1 MNSEI
6 KEKKGLH
13 PVWFFIILSAVTVF
27 LSFIFSLINLQG
39 VEYQVNQSGTVTT
52 TILTV
57 KSLLTLSGLRFMLGE
72 TINNFLKF
80 MPLGTVIVGLIG
92 MGSMIK
98 TGLLKEI
105 FSRFTKKVPRVVMFF
120 IFSLLC
126 IVMGF
131 SQDLAFVIMIPVAV
145 ALFTEYKRSQVIGM
159 TMAFVSVAAG
169 ANINLFITSLDYSIV
184 ELARNSVKTINMDYS
199 YGYSGDLFLIV
210 ITSLLLALLIAIITE
225 FVSRK
230 KPVRISD
237 EEVEI
242 SEKLKKKGLRVAF
255 IIIAAVGLLTLYAII
270 PKLPLSGALLDNKQE
285 LYVNKL
291 FGANSPFVNG
301 ILFIIS
307 FAGLIASIAYGY
319 ITKQLKSDKDLIKI
333 LTSNLNNIGELLL
346 IIFFASLSIAIFKYS
361 NIGEVFV
368 AILFGLVRDANF
380 SFILLIIFSFIA
392 IMLSGLFVSSF
403 ADKWGMFAPALMSQF
418 MKSNI
423 TPEFVGAI
431 FRLASGI
438 SNLVTPVFPYFAI
451 YVGYMGLYNKN
462 DFSVKKCYSLL
473 IPYIV
478 GIIILFLF
486 LVVAWYILGAPIG
499 PRINP
504 TI

>member
-1 MNSEI
+1 MDEV
-6 KEKKGLH
+6 KKKRGLH
-13 PVWFFIILSAVTVF
+13 PVWFFILLSCATVF
-27 LSFIFSLINLQG
+27 FSFIFSLINLQG
-39 VEYQVNQSGTVTT
+39 IEYQVNQSGTVTT

-57 KSLLTLSGLRFMLGE
+57 KSLLTLSGLRYILGE
-72 TINNFLKF
+72 AINNFLKF

-98 TGLLKEI
+98 TGLLKET
-105 FSRFTKKVPRVVMFF
+105 FARFAKRIPRLVMFF

-131 SQDLAFVIMIPVAV
+131 CQDLAFVIMIPVAF

-184 ELARNSVKTINMDYS
+184 ELARNSVKTINNDFS
-199 YGYSGDLFLIV
+199 YGYMGDLFLIV
-210 ITSLLLALLIAIITE
+210 ISSLLLALLVAVITE

-230 KPVRISD
+230 QPVRISD

-242 SEKLKKKGLRVAF
+242 SEKLKKKGLRISFIVIAVVA
-255 IIIAAVGLLTLYAII
+255 ALTLYAII

-301 ILFIIS
+301 ILLIIS
-307 FAGLIASIAYGY
+307 FTGLIASIVYGY
-319 ITKQLKSDKDLIKI
+319 ITKQIKSDKDIIKI

-346 IIFFASLSIAIFKYS
+346 IIFFASLWIALFKYS
-361 NIGEVFV
+361 KMGEVFV
-368 AILFGLVRDANF
+368 AILFGIIRDANF
-380 SFILLIIFSFIA
+380 SFVLLIVFAFIA
-392 IMLSGLFVSSF
+392 AMLSGMFVSSF
-403 ADKWGMFAPALMSQF
+403 ADKWQMFAPALMSQF

-423 TPEFVGAI
+423 TPSFVGAI
-431 FRLASGI
+431 FRLATGI
-438 SNLVTPVFPYFAI
+438 SNIATPVFPYFAI

-473 IPYIV
+473 FPYLI
-478 GIIILFLF
+478 GITILFLF
-486 LVVAWYILGAPIG
+486 IIIAWYALGAPIG
-499 PRINP
+499 PKINP

>member
-1 MNSEI
+1 MDEV
-6 KEKKGLH
+6 KKKRGLH
-13 PVWFFIILSAVTVF
+13 PVWFFILLSCIVVF
-27 LSFIFSLINLQG
+27 LSFVFSLINLQG
-39 VEYQVNQSGTVTT
+39 VEYHVNQSGTIST
-52 TILTV
+52 TIITV
-57 KSLLTLSGLRFMLGE
+57 KSLLTLSGLKFILGE

-80 MPLGTVIVGLIG
+80 VPLGTVIVGLIG

-105 FSRFTKKVPRVVMFF
+105 FTRISKKIPRVVMFF

-126 IVMGF
+126 IIMGF
-131 SQDLAFVIMIPVAV
+131 SQDLAFVIMIPIAV
-145 ALFTEYKRSQVIGM
+145 AMFTEYKRSQVIGM
-159 TMAFVSVAAG
+159 TMTFVSVAAG

-184 ELARNSVKTINMDYS
+184 ELARNSVKTINNDYS

-210 ITSLLLALLIAIITE
+210 ISSLLLALLIAIITE

-237 EEVEI
+237 DELVI
-242 SEKLKKKGLRVAF
+242 NEKLKKKGLKVAF
-255 IIIAAVGLLTLYAII
+255 VIVAVVAVLCIYAII

-307 FAGLIASIAYGY
+307 FTGLIASIVYGF
-319 ITKQLKSDKDLIKI
+319 ITKQINTDKDVIKI

-346 IIFFASLSIAIFKYS
+346 IMFFASAWIAIFKYS
-361 NIGEVFV
+361 NIGEVIV
-368 AILFGLVRDANF
+368 AILFSLVRSADF

-392 IMLSGLFVSSF
+392 VVLSGIFVSSF

-423 TPEFVGAI
+423 TPEFAGAI

-438 SNLVTPVFPYFAI
+438 SNVVTPVFPYFAI

-462 DFSVKKCYSLL
+462 DFSIKKCYSLL
-473 IPYIV
+473 IPYLI

-486 LVVAWYILGAPIG
+486 IIIAWYILGAPIG
-499 PRINP
+499 PKISP

>member
-1 MNSEI
+1 MEEI
-6 KEKKGLH
+6 KKKRGLH
-13 PVWFFIILSAVTVF
+13 PVWFFILLSGSVVF

-39 VEYQVNQSGTVTT
+39 VEYHVNQSGTVTT

-57 KSLLTLSGLRFMLGE
+57 KSLLTLSGLRFILGE

-80 MPLGTVIVGLIG
+80 VPLGTVIVGLIG
-92 MGSMIK
+92 MGSLIK
-98 TGLLKEI
+98 TGLLKEV
-105 FSRFTKKVPRVVMFF
+105 FSRLSKKIPRLVMFF
-120 IFSLLC
+120 VFSLLC

-131 SQDLAFVIMIPVAV
+131 SQDLAFVIMIPVAF
-145 ALFTEYKRSQVIGM
+145 ALFTEYRRSQVIGM
-159 TMAFVSVAAG
+159 TMTFVSVAAG
-169 ANINLFITSLDYSIV
+169 ANINLFVTSLDYSIV
-184 ELARNSVKTINMDYS
+184 ELARNSVKTINIDYP

-210 ITSLLLALLIAIITE
+210 VSCLLLALLIAVITE
-225 FVSRK
+225 FISRK

-237 EEVEI
+237 DEVVI
-242 SEKLKKKGLRVAF
+242 DEKLKKKGLKATFVF
-255 IIIAAVGLLTLYAII
+255 VTVIALLSVYAII
-270 PKLPLSGALLDNKQE
+270 PKLPFSGALLDNTQG
-285 LYVNKL
+285 LYVNKI

-307 FAGLIASIAYGY
+307 FTGLIASIIYGY
-319 ITKQLKSDKDLIKI
+319 VTKQIKNDKDIIKI

-346 IIFFASLSIAIFKYS
+346 IIFFASAWIAIFKYS

-368 AILFGLVRDANF
+368 AILFDLIRGANF
-380 SFILLIIFSFIA
+380 SFVLLIIFSFIA
-392 IMLSGLFVSSF
+392 IVLSGLFVSSF
-403 ADKWGMFAPALMSQF
+403 ADKWSMFSSALMMQF

-423 TPEFVGAI
+423 TPAFVGGI

-438 SNLVTPVFPYFAI
+438 SNMITPVFPYFAI

-462 DFSVKKCYSLL
+462 DFSIKKCYSLL
-473 IPYIV
+473 VPYLI

-486 LVVAWYILGAPIG
+486 IIIAWYVLGAPIG
-499 PRINP
+499 PKINP

>member
-1 MNSEI
+1 MEEI
-6 KEKKGLH
+6 KKKRGLH
-13 PVWFFIILSAVTVF
+13 PVWFFILLSGIVIF

-57 KSLLTLSGLRFMLGE
+57 RSLLTLSGLKFILGE

-80 MPLGTVIVGLIG
+80 VPLGTVIVGLIG
-92 MGSMIK
+92 MGSLIK
-98 TGLLKEI
+98 TGLLKEV
-105 FSRFTKKVPRVVMFF
+105 FSKISRYVPRVVMFF

-131 SQDLAFVIMIPVAV
+131 SQDLAFVIMIPIAF

-210 ITSLLLALLIAIITE
+210 VSSLLLALLIAVITE
-225 FVSRK
+225 FISRK
-230 KPVRISD
+230 KPVRISED
-237 EEVEI
+237 EVELD
-242 SEKLKKKGLRVAF
+242 SKLKKKGLKYAIIVVA
-255 IIIAAVGLLTLYAII
+255 IVAVLSIYAII
-270 PKLPLSGALLDNKQE
+270 PNLPLSGALLDNKQE

-307 FAGLIASIAYGY
+307 FTGLIASVVYGY
-319 ITKQLKSDKDLIKI
+319 ITKQIQSDKDIIKI

-346 IIFFASLSIAIFKYS
+346 IIFFASLWIALFKYS
-361 NIGEVFV
+361 KIGEVIV
-368 AILFGLVRDANF
+368 AMLFSILRSANF
-380 SFILLIIFSFIA
+380 SFVLLIIFSFIA
-392 IMLSGLFVSSF
+392 IALSGLFLSSF
-403 ADKWGMFAPALMSQF
+403 ADKWGMFAPAMMTQF

-423 TPEFVGAI
+423 TPAFVGGI

-438 SNLVTPVFPYFAI
+438 SNIVTPVFPYFAI

-462 DFSVKKCYSLL
+462 DFSIKKCYSLL
-473 IPYIV
+473 MPYLI
-478 GIIILFLF
+478 GIAILFLF
-486 LVVAWYILGAPIG
+486 IVMAWYILGAPIG
-499 PRINP
+499 PKINP

>member
-1 MNSEI
+1 MDEV
-6 KEKKGLH
+6 KKKRGLH
-13 PVWFFIILSAVTVF
+13 PVWFFILLSGITIF

-39 VEYQVNQSGTVTT
+39 IEYQVNQSGTVTT

-57 KSLLTLSGLRFMLGE
+57 KSLLTLSGLKFILGE

-80 MPLGTVIVGLIG
+80 VPLGTVIIGLIG

-105 FSRFTKKVPRVVMFF
+105 FARLSKRIPRLVMFF

-199 YGYSGDLFLIV
+199 YGYTGDLFLIV
-210 ITSLLLALLIAIITE
+210 VSSLLLALLIALITE

-230 KPVRISD
+230 QPVRISD

-242 SEKLKKKGLRVAF
+242 SEKLKKKGLRISC
-255 IIIAAVGLLTLYAII
+255 IIIAVIGILTLYAII
-270 PKLPLSGALLDNKQE
+270 PKLPLSGALLDNTQE

-307 FAGLIASIAYGY
+307 FAGLIASMVYGY
-319 ITKQLKSDKDLIKI
+319 VTKQIKNDKDAIKI

-346 IIFFASLSIAIFKYS
+346 IIFFASLSIALFKYS
-361 NIGEVFV
+361 KIGEVFV
-368 AILFGLVRDANF
+368 AILFSIIRQADL
-380 SFILLIIFSFIA
+380 SFILLIVISFIA
-392 IMLSGLFVSSF
+392 VVLSGMFVSSF
-403 ADKWGMFAPALMSQF
+403 ADKWDMFAPALMSQF

-423 TPEFVGAI
+423 TPAFVGGI

-438 SNLVTPVFPYFAI
+438 SNMITPVFPYFAI

-462 DFSVKKCYSLL
+462 DFSVRKCYSLL
-473 IPYIV
+473 MPYLI
-478 GIIILFLF
+478 GIFVLFLF
-486 LVVAWYILGAPIG
+486 IIIAWYVLGAPIG

>member
-1 MNSEI
+1 MEEI
-6 KEKKGLH
+6 KKKRGLH
-13 PVWFFIILSAVTVF
+13 PVWFFILLSGIVIF

-39 VEYQVNQSGTVTT
+39 VEYHVNQSGTITT

-57 KSLLTLSGLRFMLGE
+57 KSLLTFSGLRFILGE

-80 MPLGTVIVGLIG
+80 VPLGTVIIGLIG
-92 MGSMIK
+92 MGSLIK

-105 FSRFTKKVPRVVMFF
+105 FDRISKKVPRLVMFF
-120 IFSLLC
+120 VFSLLC

-131 SQDLAFVIMIPVAV
+131 SQDLAFVIMIPVAF

-159 TMAFVSVAAG
+159 TMTFVSVAAG

-184 ELARNSVKTINMDYS
+184 ELARNSVKTINKDYP
-199 YGYSGDLFLIV
+199 YGYSGDLFMIV
-210 ITSLLLALLIAIITE
+210 VTSLLLALLIAIITE
-225 FVSRK
+225 FISRK

-237 EEVEI
+237 DELVI
-242 SEKLKKKGLRVAF
+242 DEKLKKKGLKASF
-255 IIIAAVGLLTLYAII
+255 IVTLVIAVLSIYAIV
-270 PKLPLSGALLDNKQE
+270 PHLPLSGALLDNTQE

-307 FAGLIASIAYGY
+307 FTALIVSIIYGY
-319 ITKQLKSDKDLIKI
+319 ITKQIKSDKDIIKI
-333 LTSNLNNIGELLL
+333 LTSNLNNIGEILL
-346 IIFFASLSIAIFKYS
+346 IIFFASAFIAIFKYS

-368 AILFGLVRDANF
+368 AILFDLIRDANF
-380 SFILLIIFSFIA
+380 SFVLLIIFSFIA
-392 IMLSGLFVSSF
+392 IVLSGLFVSSF
-403 ADKWGMFAPALMSQF
+403 ADKWSMFAPALMSQF

-423 TPEFVGAI
+423 TPAFVGGI

-438 SNLVTPVFPYFAI
+438 SNMVTPVFPYFAI

-462 DFSVKKCYSLL
+462 DFSIKKCYGLL
-473 IPYIV
+473 IPYLI
-478 GIIILFLF
+478 GIIALCLFIII
-486 LVVAWYILGAPIG
+486 AWYVLGAPIG
-499 PRINP
+499 PKINP

>member
-1 MNSEI
+1 MDEV
-6 KEKKGLH
+6 KKKRGLH
-13 PVWFFIILSAVTVF
+13 PVWFFILLSVIVIF

-39 VEYQVNQSGTVTT
+39 VEYHVNQSGTIST
-52 TILTV
+52 TIITV
-57 KSLLTLSGLRFMLGE
+57 KSLLTLSGLKFILGE

-80 MPLGTVIVGLIG
+80 VPLGTVIVGLIG
-92 MGSMIK
+92 MGSLIK
-98 TGLLKEI
+98 TGLLKEV
-105 FSRFTKKVPRVVMFF
+105 FSKISKYVPRVVMFF

-131 SQDLAFVIMIPVAV
+131 SQDLAFVIMIPIAV
-145 ALFTEYKRSQVIGM
+145 AMFTEYKRSQVIGM
-159 TMAFVSVAAG
+159 TMTFVSVAAG

-184 ELARNSVKTINMDYS
+184 ELARNSVKTINNDYS

-210 ITSLLLALLIAIITE
+210 ISSLLLALLIAIITE
-225 FVSRK
+225 FISRK

-237 EEVEI
+237 DELVI
-242 SEKLKKKGLRVAF
+242 DEKLKKKGLRAALIVVAVV
-255 IIIAAVGLLTLYAII
+255 AVLSTYAII
-270 PKLPLSGALLDNKQE
+270 PRLPLSGALLDNKQE

-307 FAGLIASIAYGY
+307 FTGLIASIVYGY
-319 ITKQLKSDKDLIKI
+319 ITKQIKNDKDVIKI

-346 IIFFASLSIAIFKYS
+346 IIFFASAWIAIFKYS

-368 AILFGLVRDANF
+368 AILFSIVRDANF

-392 IMLSGLFVSSF
+392 VVLSGIFVSSF

-423 TPEFVGAI
+423 TPEFAGAL
-431 FRLASGI
+431 FRLASGV
-438 SNLVTPVFPYFAI
+438 SNIITPVFPYFSI

-462 DFSVKKCYSLL
+462 DFSIKKCYGLL
-473 IPYIV
+473 VPYLI
-478 GIIILFLF
+478 GIIVLFLF
-486 LVVAWYILGAPIG
+486 IIIAWYVLGAPIG
-499 PRINP
+499 PKINP

>member
-1 MNSEI
+1 MDEV
-6 KEKKGLH
+6 KKKRGLH
-13 PVWFFIILSAVTVF
+13 PVWFFILLSGIVIF

-184 ELARNSVKTINMDYS
+184 ELARNSVKTINKDR
-199 YGYSGDLFLIV
+199 
-210 ITSLLLALLIAIITE
+210 IA
-225 FVSRK
+225 
-230 KPVRISD
+230 
-237 EEVEI
+237 
-242 SEKLKKKGLRVAF
+242 
-255 IIIAAVGLLTLYAII
+255 
-270 PKLPLSGALLDNKQE
+270 
-285 LYVNKL
+285 
-291 FGANSPFVNG
+291 
-301 ILFIIS
+301 
-307 FAGLIASIAYGY
+307 
-319 ITKQLKSDKDLIKI
+319 
-333 LTSNLNNIGELLL
+333 
-346 IIFFASLSIAIFKYS
+346 
-361 NIGEVFV
+361 
-368 AILFGLVRDANF
+368 
-380 SFILLIIFSFIA
+380 
-392 IMLSGLFVSSF
+392 
-403 ADKWGMFAPALMSQF
+403 
-418 MKSNI
+418 
-423 TPEFVGAI
+423 
-431 FRLASGI
+431 
-438 SNLVTPVFPYFAI
+438 
-451 YVGYMGLYNKN
+451 
-462 DFSVKKCYSLL
+462 
-473 IPYIV
+473 
-478 GIIILFLF
+478 
-486 LVVAWYILGAPIG
+486 
-499 PRINP
+499 
-504 TI
+504 

>member
-1 MNSEI
+1 MDEI
-6 KEKKGLH
+6 KKKRGLH
-13 PVWFFIILSAVTVF
+13 PVWFFILLSGIVIF

-39 VEYQVNQSGTVTT
+39 VEYHVNQNGVVNT

-57 KSLLTLSGLRFMLGE
+57 KSLLTLSGLKFILGD

-80 MPLGTVIVGLIG
+80 VPLGTVIIGLIG
-92 MGSMIK
+92 MGSLIK

-105 FSRFTKKVPRVVMFF
+105 FDRISKKVPRLVMFF
-120 IFSLLC
+120 VFSLLC

-131 SQDLAFVIMIPVAV
+131 SQDLAFVIMIPVAF

-159 TMAFVSVAAG
+159 TMTFVSVAAG

-184 ELARNSVKTINMDYS
+184 ELARNSVKTINKDYP
-199 YGYSGDLFLIV
+199 YGYSGDLFMIV
-210 ITSLLLALLIAIITE
+210 VTSLLLALLIAIITE
-225 FVSRK
+225 FISRK

-237 EEVEI
+237 DELVI
-242 SEKLKKKGLRVAF
+242 DEKLKKKGLKTSF
-255 IIIAAVGLLTLYAII
+255 IVTLVIAVLSIYAIV
-270 PKLPLSGALLDNKQE
+270 PHLPLSGALLDNTQE

-307 FAGLIASIAYGY
+307 FTALIISIIYGY
-319 ITKQLKSDKDLIKI
+319 ITKQIKSDKDIIKI
-333 LTSNLNNIGELLL
+333 LTSNLNNIGEILL
-346 IIFFASLSIAIFKYS
+346 IIFFASAFIAIFKYS

-368 AILFGLVRDANF
+368 AILFDLIRDANF
-380 SFILLIIFSFIA
+380 SFVLLIIFSFIA
-392 IMLSGLFVSSF
+392 IVLSGLFVSSF
-403 ADKWGMFAPALMSQF
+403 ADKWSMFAPALMSQF

-423 TPEFVGAI
+423 TPAFVGGI

-438 SNLVTPVFPYFAI
+438 SNMVTPVFPYFAI

-462 DFSVKKCYSLL
+462 DFSIKKCYGLL
-473 IPYIV
+473 IPYLI
-478 GIIILFLF
+478 GIIALFLF
-486 LVVAWYILGAPIG
+486 IIIAWYVLGAPIG
-499 PRINP
+499 PKINP

>member
-1 MNSEI
+1 MEEI
-6 KEKKGLH
+6 KKKRGLH
-13 PVWFFIILSAVTVF
+13 PVWFFILLSGIVIF

-39 VEYQVNQSGTVTT
+39 VEYHVNQSGTITT

-57 KSLLTLSGLRFMLGE
+57 KSLLTFSGLRFILGE

-80 MPLGTVIVGLIG
+80 VPLGTVIIGLIG
-92 MGSMIK
+92 MGSLIK

-105 FSRFTKKVPRVVMFF
+105 FDRISKKVPRLVMFF
-120 IFSLLC
+120 VFSLLC

-131 SQDLAFVIMIPVAV
+131 SQDLAFVIMIPVAF

-159 TMAFVSVAAG
+159 TMTFVSVAAG

-184 ELARNSVKTINMDYS
+184 ELARNSVKTINKDYP
-199 YGYSGDLFLIV
+199 YGYSGDLFMIV
-210 ITSLLLALLIAIITE
+210 VTSLLLALLIAIITE
-225 FVSRK
+225 FISRK

-237 EEVEI
+237 DELVI
-242 SEKLKKKGLRVAF
+242 DEKLKKKGLKISF
-255 IIIAAVGLLTLYAII
+255 IVTLVIAVLSIYAIV
-270 PKLPLSGALLDNKQE
+270 PHLPLSGALLDNTQE

-307 FAGLIASIAYGY
+307 FTALIISIIYGY
-319 ITKQLKSDKDLIKI
+319 ITKQIKSDKDIIKI
-333 LTSNLNNIGELLL
+333 LTSNLNNIGEILL
-346 IIFFASLSIAIFKYS
+346 IIFFASAFIAIFKYS

-368 AILFGLVRDANF
+368 AILFDLIRDANF
-380 SFILLIIFSFIA
+380 SFVLLIIFSFIA
-392 IMLSGLFVSSF
+392 IVLSGLFVSSF
-403 ADKWGMFAPALMSQF
+403 ADKWSMFAPALMSQF

-423 TPEFVGAI
+423 TPAFVGGI

-438 SNLVTPVFPYFAI
+438 SNMVTPVFPYFAI

-462 DFSVKKCYSLL
+462 DFSIKKCYGLL
-473 IPYIV
+473 IPYLI
-478 GIIILFLF
+478 GIIALFLF
-486 LVVAWYILGAPIG
+486 IIIAWYVLGAPIG
-499 PRINP
+499 PKINP

>member
-1 MNSEI
+1 MEEI
-6 KEKKGLH
+6 KKKRGLH
-13 PVWFFIILSAVTVF
+13 PVWFFILLSVATIF

-39 VEYQVNQSGTVTT
+39 IQYQVNQNGAVTT

-57 KSLLTLSGLRFMLGE
+57 KSLLTLSGLKFILGE

-80 MPLGTVIVGLIG
+80 VPLGTVVIGLIG
-92 MGSMIK
+92 MGSLIK

-105 FSRFTKKVPRVVMFF
+105 FSRIAKRVPRVVMFF

-131 SQDLAFVIMIPVAV
+131 SQDLAFVIMIPVAF

-169 ANINLFITSLDYSIV
+169 ANINLFITSIDYSIV
-184 ELARNSVKTINMDYS
+184 EIARNSVKTINMDYS
-199 YGYSGDLFLIV
+199 YGYTGDLFIIV
-210 ITSLLLALLIAIITE
+210 VTTLLLALLIALITE
-225 FVSRK
+225 FISRK

-237 EEVEI
+237 DELSI
-242 SEKLKKKGLRVAF
+242 DEKLKKKGLRISFIVVAV
-255 IIIAAVGLLTLYAII
+255 IAALCVYAII

-307 FAGLIASIAYGY
+307 FTGLIVSIIYGY
-319 ITKQLKSDKDLIKI
+319 ITKQIQNDKDIIKI

-346 IIFFASLSIAIFKYS
+346 IIFFASAFISLFKYS
-361 NIGEVFV
+361 NIGDVLV
-368 AILFGLVRDANF
+368 AILFGIIRDANF
-380 SFILLIIFSFIA
+380 SFVLLIIFSFIA
-392 IMLSGLFVSSF
+392 IILSGIFVSSF
-403 ADKWGMFAPALMSQF
+403 ADKWEMFAPALMSQF

-423 TPEFVGAI
+423 TPAFTGAI
-431 FRLASGI
+431 FRLGAGI
-438 SNLVTPVFPYFAI
+438 SNVVTPVFPYFAV

-462 DFSVKKCYSLL
+462 DFSVKKCYGLL
-473 IPYIV
+473 MPYLI
-478 GIIILFLF
+478 GIILLFLF
-486 LVVAWYILGAPIG
+486 IIIAWYVLGAPIG

>member
-1 MNSEI
+1 MDEA
-6 KEKKGLH
+6 KKKRGLH
-13 PVWFFIILSAVTVF
+13 PVWFFILLSVGVIV

-39 VEYQVNQSGTVTT
+39 IEYQVNQSGTVTT
-52 TILTV
+52 TIITV
-57 KSLLTLSGLRFMLGE
+57 KSLLTFKGLRFILGE

-80 MPLGTVIVGLIG
+80 VPLGTVIIGLIG
-92 MGSMIK
+92 MGSLIK
-98 TGLLKEI
+98 TGLINEI
-105 FSRFTKKVPRVVMFF
+105 FSRISKKVPRLVMFF
-120 IFSLLC
+120 LFSLLC

-131 SQDLAFVIMIPVAV
+131 SQDLAFVIMIPVSF

-184 ELARNSVKTINMDYS
+184 ELARNSVKTINNDYS

-210 ITSLLLALLIAIITE
+210 VSSLLLAVLIALITE
-225 FVSRK
+225 FVSRR

-237 EEVEI
+237 DEI
-242 SEKLKKKGLRVAF
+242 VIDEKLKKKGLKAVL
-255 IIIAAVGLLTLYAII
+255 IVVGVIAVLSIYAII
-270 PKLPLSGALLDNKQE
+270 PKLPLSGALLDNSQE

-307 FAGLIASIAYGY
+307 FAGLIASIVYGY
-319 ITKQLKSDKDLIKI
+319 ITKQLKSDKDIIKI

-346 IIFFASLSIAIFKYS
+346 IIFFASLWIALFKYS

-368 AILFGLVRDANF
+368 AILFSLVRSANF
-380 SFILLIIFSFIA
+380 SFILLIVFSFIA

-438 SNLVTPVFPYFAI
+438 SNIVTPVFPYFAI

-462 DFSVKKCYSLL
+462 DFSLKKCYSLL
-473 IPYIV
+473 LPYLI
-478 GIIILFLF
+478 GIIVLFLF
-486 LVVAWYILGAPIG
+486 IVIAWYALGAPIG
-499 PRINP
+499 PKINP

>member
-1 MNSEI
+1 MDEA
-6 KEKKGLH
+6 KKKRGLH
-13 PVWFFIILSAVTVF
+13 PVWFFILLSIATVF
-27 LSFIFSLINLQG
+27 FSFIFSLINFQG

-57 KSLLTLSGLRFMLGE
+57 KSLLTLSGLKFILGE

-80 MPLGTVIVGLIG
+80 LPLGTVIVGLIG

-98 TGLLKEI
+98 TGLLNEI
-105 FSRFTKKVPRVVMFF
+105 FSRISKYVPRVVMFF
-120 IFSLLC
+120 VFSLLC
-126 IVMGF
+126 IIMGF
-131 SQDLAFVIMIPVAV
+131 SQDLAFVIMIPIAF
-145 ALFTEYKRSQVIGM
+145 AMFTEYKRSQVIGM

-184 ELARNSVKTINMDYS
+184 ELARNSVKTINNDYS

-210 ITSLLLALLIAIITE
+210 ITSLLLALLIALITE
-225 FVSRK
+225 FITKK

-237 EEVEI
+237 EEVVI
-242 SEKLKKKGLRVAF
+242 DEKLKKKGLKAAF
-255 IIIAAVGLLTLYAII
+255 IVVAIVAALSIYAII
-270 PKLPLSGALLDNKQE
+270 PKLPLSGVLLDNKQE

-291 FGANSPFVNG
+291 FGANSPFTNG

-307 FAGLIASIAYGY
+307 FTGLIASIVYGY
-319 ITKQLKSDKDLIKI
+319 ITKQIKSDKDIIKI

-346 IIFFASLSIAIFKYS
+346 IIFFASLWIALFKYS
-361 NIGEVFV
+361 KIGEVVV
-368 AILFGLVRDANF
+368 AILFGLIREANF
-380 SFILLIIFSFIA
+380 SFVLLIIFSFIA
-392 IMLSGLFVSSF
+392 IILSGVFVSSF
-403 ADKWGMFAPALMSQF
+403 ADKWGMFAPALMAQF

-423 TPEFVGAI
+423 TPEFVGAM

-438 SNLVTPVFPYFAI
+438 SNVVTPVFPYFAV

-473 IPYIV
+473 MPYLI
-478 GIIILFLF
+478 GITILFLF
-486 LVVAWYILGAPIG
+486 IIIAWYVLGAPIG
-499 PRINP
+499 PKINP

>member
-1 MNSEI
+1 MEEI
-6 KEKKGLH
+6 KKKRGLH
-13 PVWFFIILSAVTVF
+13 PVWFFILLSGIVIF

-57 KSLLTLSGLRFMLGE
+57 RSLLTLSGLKFILGE

-80 MPLGTVIVGLIG
+80 VPLGTVIVGLIG
-92 MGSMIK
+92 MGSLIK
-98 TGLLKEI
+98 TGLLKEV
-105 FSRFTKKVPRVVMFF
+105 FSKISRYVPRVVMFF

-131 SQDLAFVIMIPVAV
+131 SQDLAFVIMIPIAF

-210 ITSLLLALLIAIITE
+210 VSSLLLALLIAVITE
-225 FVSRK
+225 FISRK
-230 KPVRISD
+230 KPVRISED
-237 EEVEI
+237 EVELDP
-242 SEKLKKKGLRVAF
+242 KLKKKGLKYAIIVVA
-255 IIIAAVGLLTLYAII
+255 IVAVLSIYAII
-270 PKLPLSGALLDNKQE
+270 PNLPLSGALLDNKQE

-307 FAGLIASIAYGY
+307 FTGLIASVVYGY
-319 ITKQLKSDKDLIKI
+319 ITKQIQSDKDIIKI

-346 IIFFASLSIAIFKYS
+346 IIFFASLWIALFKYS
-361 NIGEVFV
+361 KIGEVIV
-368 AILFGLVRDANF
+368 AMLFSILRSANF
-380 SFILLIIFSFIA
+380 SFVLLIIFSFIA
-392 IMLSGLFVSSF
+392 IALSGLFLSSF
-403 ADKWGMFAPALMSQF
+403 ADKWGMFAPAMMTQF

-423 TPEFVGAI
+423 TPAFVGGI

-438 SNLVTPVFPYFAI
+438 SNIVTPVFPYFAI

-462 DFSVKKCYSLL
+462 DFSIKKCYSLL
-473 IPYIV
+473 MPYLI
-478 GIIILFLF
+478 GIAILFLF
-486 LVVAWYILGAPIG
+486 IVMAWYILGAPIG
-499 PRINP
+499 PKINP

>member
-1 MNSEI
+1 MDEV
-6 KEKKGLH
+6 KKKRGLH
-13 PVWFFIILSAVTVF
+13 PVWFFILLSCIVVF
-27 LSFIFSLINLQG
+27 LSFVFSLINLQG
-39 VEYQVNQSGTVTT
+39 VEYHVNQSGTIST
-52 TILTV
+52 TIITV
-57 KSLLTLSGLRFMLGE
+57 KSLLTLSGLKFILGE

-80 MPLGTVIVGLIG
+80 VPLGTVIVGLIG

-105 FSRFTKKVPRVVMFF
+105 FTRISKKIPRVVMFF

-126 IVMGF
+126 IIMGF
-131 SQDLAFVIMIPVAV
+131 SQDLAFVIMIPIAV
-145 ALFTEYKRSQVIGM
+145 AMFTEYKRSQVIGM
-159 TMAFVSVAAG
+159 TMTFVSVAAG

-184 ELARNSVKTINMDYS
+184 ELARNSVKTINNDYS

-210 ITSLLLALLIAIITE
+210 ISSLLLALLIAIITE

-237 EEVEI
+237 DELVI
-242 SEKLKKKGLRVAF
+242 NEKLKKKGLKVAF
-255 IIIAAVGLLTLYAII
+255 VIVAVVAVLCIYAII

-307 FAGLIASIAYGY
+307 FTGLIASIVYGF
-319 ITKQLKSDKDLIKI
+319 ITKQINTDKDVIKI

-346 IIFFASLSIAIFKYS
+346 IMFFASAWIAIFKYS
-361 NIGEVFV
+361 NIGEVIV
-368 AILFGLVRDANF
+368 AILFSLVRSADF

-392 IMLSGLFVSSF
+392 VVLSGIFVSSF

-423 TPEFVGAI
+423 TPEFAGAI

-438 SNLVTPVFPYFAI
+438 SNVVTPVFPYLL
-451 YVGYMGLYNKN
+451 YMLDIWDYIIRMILVLKN
-462 DFSVKKCYSLL
+462 V
-473 IPYIV
+473 IV
-478 GIIILFLF
+478 
-486 LVVAWYILGAPIG
+486 Y
-499 PRINP
+499 
-504 TI
+504 

>member
-1 MNSEI
+1 MEEI
-6 KEKKGLH
+6 KKKRGLH
-13 PVWFFIILSAVTVF
+13 PVWFFILLSGIVIF
-27 LSFIFSLINLQG
+27 LSFIFSLLNLQG

-57 KSLLTLSGLRFMLGE
+57 KSLLTLSGLKYILGE

-80 MPLGTVIVGLIG
+80 VPLGTVIVGLIG
-92 MGSMIK
+92 MGSLIK
-98 TGLLKEI
+98 TGLLKEV
-105 FSRFTKKVPRVVMFF
+105 FSKISRYVPRVVMFF

-131 SQDLAFVIMIPVAV
+131 SQDLAFVIMIPIAF

-210 ITSLLLALLIAIITE
+210 VSSLLLALLIALITE

-230 KPVRISD
+230 KPVRISE
-237 EEVEI
+237 EEVELD
-242 SEKLKKKGLRVAF
+242 SKLKKKGLKYAIIVVA
-255 IIIAAVGLLTLYAII
+255 IVAVLSVYAII
-270 PKLPLSGALLDNKQE
+270 PNLPLSGALLDNKQE

-307 FAGLIASIAYGY
+307 FTGLIASIVYGY
-319 ITKQLKSDKDLIKI
+319 ITKQITSDKDVIKI

-346 IIFFASLSIAIFKYS
+346 IIFFASLWIALFKYS
-361 NIGEVFV
+361 KIGEVIV
-368 AILFGLVRDANF
+368 ALLFSILRGANF
-380 SFILLIIFSFIA
+380 SFVLLIIFSFIA
-392 IMLSGLFVSSF
+392 IALSGLFLSSF
-403 ADKWGMFAPALMSQF
+403 ADKWGMFAPAMMTQF

-423 TPEFVGAI
+423 TPEFVGAL

-438 SNLVTPVFPYFAI
+438 SNVVTPVFPYFAI

-462 DFSVKKCYSLL
+462 DFSIKKCYSLL
-473 IPYIV
+473 MPYLI
-478 GIIILFLF
+478 GIAILFLF
-486 LVVAWYILGAPIG
+486 IVMAWYILGAPIG
-499 PRINP
+499 PKINP

>member
-1 MNSEI
+1 MEEI
-6 KEKKGLH
+6 KKKRGLH
-13 PVWFFIILSAVTVF
+13 PVWFFILLSGIVIF

-57 KSLLTLSGLRFMLGE
+57 RSLLTLSGLKFILGE

-80 MPLGTVIVGLIG
+80 VPLGTVIVGLIG
-92 MGSMIK
+92 MGSLIK
-98 TGLLKEI
+98 TGLLKEV
-105 FSRFTKKVPRVVMFF
+105 FSKISRYVPRVVMFF

-131 SQDLAFVIMIPVAV
+131 SQDLAFVIMIPIAF

-210 ITSLLLALLIAIITE
+210 VSSLLLALLIAIITE
-225 FVSRK
+225 FISRK
-230 KPVRISD
+230 KPVRISED
-237 EEVEI
+237 EVELD
-242 SEKLKKKGLRVAF
+242 SKLKKKGLKYAVIVVA
-255 IIIAAVGLLTLYAII
+255 IVAVLSIYAII
-270 PKLPLSGALLDNKQE
+270 PNLPLSGALLDNKQE

-307 FAGLIASIAYGY
+307 FTGLIASVIYGY
-319 ITKQLKSDKDLIKI
+319 ITKQIQSDKDIIKI

-346 IIFFASLSIAIFKYS
+346 IIFFASLWIALFKYS
-361 NIGEVFV
+361 KIGEVIV
-368 AILFGLVRDANF
+368 AMLFSILRSANF
-380 SFILLIIFSFIA
+380 SFVLLIIFSFIA
-392 IMLSGLFVSSF
+392 IALSGLFVSSF
-403 ADKWGMFAPALMSQF
+403 ADKWGMFAPAMMTQF

-423 TPEFVGAI
+423 TPEFVGGI

-438 SNLVTPVFPYFAI
+438 SNIVTPVFPYFAI

-462 DFSVKKCYSLL
+462 DFSIKKCYSLL
-473 IPYIV
+473 MPYLI
-478 GIIILFLF
+478 GIAILFLF
-486 LVVAWYILGAPIG
+486 ITMAWYILGAPIG
-499 PRINP
+499 PKINP

>member
-1 MNSEI
+1 MDEL
-6 KEKKGLH
+6 KKKRGLH
-13 PVWFFIILSAVTVF
+13 PVWFFILLSVITVF
-27 LSFIFSLINLQG
+27 ISFIFSLINLQG
-39 VEYQVNQSGTVTT
+39 IEYQVNQSGTVTT

-57 KSLLTLSGLRFMLGE
+57 KSLLTLSGLRYIIGE

-80 MPLGTVIVGLIG
+80 FPLGTVIIGLIG
-92 MGSMIK
+92 MGSLIK

-105 FSRFTKKVPRVVMFF
+105 FSRISLKVPRIVMFF
-120 IFSLLC
+120 VFSLLC

-159 TMAFVSVAAG
+159 TMTFVSVAAG
-169 ANINLFITSLDYSIV
+169 ANINLFITSIDYSIV
-184 ELARNSVKTINMDYS
+184 ELARNSVKTINNDYS

-237 EEVEI
+237 DELVI
-242 SEKLKKKGLRVAF
+242 DQKLKKKGLKVAL
-255 IIIAAVGLLTLYAII
+255 IIVAVVVVLSIYAIV
-270 PKLPLSGALLDNKQE
+270 PNLPLSGALLDSKQD

-307 FAGLIASIAYGY
+307 FTGLIASIAYGY
-319 ITKQLKSDKDLIKI
+319 ITKQIKNDRDIIKI

-346 IIFFASLSIAIFKYS
+346 IIFFASLWIALFKYT
-361 NIGEVFV
+361 NIGDVMV
-368 AILFGLVRDANF
+368 AILFSIIREANL

-392 IMLSGLFVSSF
+392 IIISGVFVSSF
-403 ADKWGMFAPALMSQF
+403 ADKWEMFAPALMTQF

-423 TPEFVGAI
+423 TPEFAGAI
-431 FRLASGI
+431 FRLSSGI

-473 IPYIV
+473 IPYFI
-478 GIIILFLF
+478 GITILFLF
-486 LVVAWYILGAPIG
+486 IIIAWYILGAPIG

>member
-1 MNSEI
+1 MDEV
-6 KEKKGLH
+6 KKKRGLH
-13 PVWFFIILSAVTVF
+13 PVWFFIILSIGTIF

-39 VEYQVNQSGTVTT
+39 TEYQVNQSGTVTT

-57 KSLLTLSGLRFMLGE
+57 KSLLTLSGLRFILGE
-72 TINNFLKF
+72 AINNFLKF
-80 MPLGTVIVGLIG
+80 VPLGTVVIGLIG
-92 MGSMIK
+92 MGSLIK

-105 FSRFTKKVPRVVMFF
+105 FGRIANKVPRVVMFF

-131 SQDLAFVIMIPVAV
+131 SQDLAFVIMIPIAV

-184 ELARNSVKTINMDYS
+184 EIARNSVKTINIDYT
-199 YGYSGDLFLIV
+199 YGYTGDLFIIV
-210 ITSLLLALLIAIITE
+210 ISTLLLALLIALITE

-237 EEVEI
+237 DEVVI
-242 SEKLKKKGLRVAF
+242 DAKLKKKGLK
-255 IIIAAVGLLTLYAII
+255 AAVLVVLVVAVLCIYAII
-270 PKLPLSGALLDNKQE
+270 PNLPLSGALLDNKQE
-285 LYVNKL
+285 LYVNKI
-291 FGANSPFVNG
+291 FGANSPFING

-307 FAGLIASIAYGY
+307 FTGLIASIVYGY
-319 ITKQLKSDKDLIKI
+319 ITKQIESDKDVIKL

-346 IIFFASLSIAIFKYS
+346 IIFFASLWIALFKYT

-368 AILFGLVRDANF
+368 AILFDIIRQANL
-380 SFILLIIFSFIA
+380 SFVLLIVLSFVAVI
-392 IMLSGLFVSSF
+392 LSGVFVSSF
-403 ADKWGMFAPALMSQF
+403 ADKWEMFAPALMSQF

-423 TPEFVGAI
+423 TPAFTGAI

-438 SNLVTPVFPYFAI
+438 SNVVTPVFPYFAI

-462 DFSVKKCYSLL
+462 DFSIRKCYSLL
-473 IPYIV
+473 MPYII
-478 GIIILFLF
+478 GIVVLFLF
-486 LVVAWYILGAPIG
+486 IIIAWYVLGAPIG
-499 PRINP
+499 PKINP

>member
-1 MNSEI
+1 MDEV
-6 KEKKGLH
+6 KKKRGLH
-13 PVWFFIILSAVTVF
+13 PVWFFILLSIITVL
-27 LSFIFSLINLQG
+27 LSLIFSLINLQG
-39 VEYQVNQSGTVTT
+39 LQYQVNQSGTVTT

-57 KSLLTLSGLRFMLGE
+57 KSLFTLSGLRFILGE

-80 MPLGTVIVGLIG
+80 VPLGTVIVGLIG
-92 MGSMIK
+92 MGSLIK
-98 TGLLKEI
+98 TGLLKEV
-105 FSRFTKKVPRVVMFF
+105 FSRISKRIPRIVMFF
-120 IFSLLC
+120 VFSLMC

-131 SQDLAFVIMIPVAV
+131 SQDLAFVIMIPLAV

-184 ELARNSVKTINMDYS
+184 ELARNSVKTINNDYS
-199 YGYSGDLFLIV
+199 YGYSGDLFLMV
-210 ITSLLLALLIAIITE
+210 ITTLLLALLIAIITE

-237 EEVEI
+237 DELVI
-242 SEKLKKKGLRVAF
+242 DEKLKKKGLKASFIVVGIVAVLS
-255 IIIAAVGLLTLYAII
+255 IYAII
-270 PKLPLSGALLDNKQE
+270 PKLPLSGALLDNTQE

-291 FGANSPFVNG
+291 FGANSPFING

-307 FAGLIASIAYGY
+307 FTGLIASIVYGF
-319 ITKQLKSDKDLIKI
+319 ITKQIKNDRDI
-333 LTSNLNNIGELLL
+333 IKLLTSNLNNIGELLL
-346 IIFFASLSIAIFKYS
+346 IIFFASLWIALFKYS
-361 NIGEVFV
+361 NIGDVIV
-368 AILFGLVRDANF
+368 AIIFDIIRDANF

-392 IMLSGLFVSSF
+392 VLLSGVFVSSF
-403 ADKWGMFAPALMSQF
+403 ADKWEMFAPALMTQF

-423 TPEFVGAI
+423 TPEFTGAI

-438 SNLVTPVFPYFAI
+438 SNVVTPVFPYFAI

-462 DFSVKKCYSLL
+462 DFSVKKCYNLL
-473 IPYIV
+473 MPYFI
-478 GIIILFLF
+478 GIIVLFLF
-486 LVVAWYILGAPIG
+486 IIVAWYVLGAPIG

>member
-1 MNSEI
+1 MDEV
-6 KEKKGLH
+6 KKKGGLH
-13 PVWFFIILSAVTVF
+13 PVWFFIILSIGTIF

-39 VEYQVNQSGTVTT
+39 TEYQVNQSGTVTT

-57 KSLLTLSGLRFMLGE
+57 KSLLTLSGLRFILGE
-72 TINNFLKF
+72 AINNFLKF
-80 MPLGTVIVGLIG
+80 VPLGTVVIGLIG
-92 MGSMIK
+92 MGSLIK

-105 FSRFTKKVPRVVMFF
+105 FGRIANKVPRVVMFF

-131 SQDLAFVIMIPVAV
+131 SQDLAFVIMIPIAV

-184 ELARNSVKTINMDYS
+184 EIARNSVKTINIDYT
-199 YGYSGDLFLIV
+199 YGYTGDLFIIV
-210 ITSLLLALLIAIITE
+210 VSTLLLALLIALITE

-237 EEVEI
+237 DEVI
-242 SEKLKKKGLRVAF
+242 IDAKLKKKGLKASVLVVLVVAVLC
-255 IIIAAVGLLTLYAII
+255 IYAII
-270 PKLPLSGALLDNKQE
+270 PNLPLSGALLDNKQE
-285 LYVNKL
+285 LYVNKI
-291 FGANSPFVNG
+291 FGANSPFING

-307 FAGLIASIAYGY
+307 FTGLIASIVYGY
-319 ITKQLKSDKDLIKI
+319 ITKQIESDKDVIRL

-346 IIFFASLSIAIFKYS
+346 IIFFASLWIALFKYT

-368 AILFGLVRDANF
+368 AILFDIIRQANL
-380 SFILLIIFSFIA
+380 SFILLIVLSFVA
-392 IMLSGLFVSSF
+392 IILSGVFVSSF
-403 ADKWGMFAPALMSQF
+403 ADKWEMFAPALMSQF

-423 TPEFVGAI
+423 TPAFAGAI

-438 SNLVTPVFPYFAI
+438 SNIVTPVFPYFAI
-451 YVGYMGLYNKN
+451 YIGYMGLYNKN
-462 DFSVKKCYSLL
+462 DFSVRKCYGLL
-473 IPYIV
+473 MPYII
-478 GIIILFLF
+478 GIIALFLF
-486 LVVAWYILGAPIG
+486 IILAWYVLGAPIG
-499 PRINP
+499 PKINP